1 MNSLSLFNPSFSD
14 IFDAFD
20 RGMNFFVPAAATH
33 VPRVDVKET
42 ENAYV
47 MEMELPGLSDKDVEI
62 SLKDR
67 ILSIS
72 SRQESKTEKKP
83 DGKDGKGAEYL
94 IRERRVASFSR
105 KFTLPADI
113 NPDAVQAKF
122 KDGILE
128 IEIPRRPENQPKMI
142 EIKTA

>member
-20 RGMNFFVPAAATH
+20 RGMNFFVPATAKH
-33 VPRVDVKET
+33 IPRVDVRET
-42 ENAYV
+42 EKAYL
-47 MEMELPGLSDKDVEI
+47 MEMELPGFSDKDVEI

-67 ILSIS
+67 ILSVS
-72 SRQESKTEKKP
+72 SCHESKTEKENT
-83 DGKDGKGAEYL
+83 GKNAKEGEYL

-113 NPDAVQAKF
+113 DSDAVQAKF

-128 IEIPRRPENQPKMI
+128 IVIPRRPENQPKLI
-142 EIKTA
+142 EIKAE

>member
-1 MNSLSLFNPSFSD
+1 MNSLSLFNSSFSD
-14 IFDAFD
+14 MFDALD
-20 RGMNFFVPAAATH
+20 RGMNFLVPATTTAA
-33 VPRVDVKET
+33 PRVDVKET
-42 ENAYV
+42 DDAYI
-47 MEMELPGLSDKDVEI
+47 MEMELPGYKDKDVEI

-72 SRQESKTEKKP
+72 SRREESAEKKA
-83 DGKDGKGAEYL
+83 DSKDNKAPEYL
-94 IRERRVASFSR
+94 IRERRMTSFSR

-113 NPDAVQAKF
+113 NPEAVKASF

-128 IEIPRRPENQPKMI
+128 IDIPRRPENQPRMI

>member
-1 MNSLSLFNPSFSD
+1 MNSLSLFNPAFSD

-20 RGMNFFVPAAATH
+20 RGMNFLVPATTASA
-33 VPRVDVKET
+33 PRVDVKET
-42 ENAYV
+42 ENAYI
-47 MEMELPGLSDKDVEI
+47 MEMELPGYKDKDVEI

-72 SRQESKTEKKP
+72 SRHEDSVEKKAE
-83 DGKDGKGAEYL
+83 GKDNKAGEYL
-94 IRERRVASFSR
+94 IRERRMTSFSR

-113 NPDAVQAKF
+113 NPDAVQASF

-128 IEIPRRPENQPKMI
+128 INIPRRPENQPKMI
-142 EIKTA
+142 EIKTT